1 MSRPEQKD
9 TGRIN
14 ASGVAYAEIIREKRK
29 AKGLNQEELGAMVSV
44 RKNAVG
50 AWESGRSR
58 PDLNSVP
65 VICEALGVSLEEF
78 FGTRKGKESENE
90 YESRLTEIY
99 KKQNSFSIAYINK
112 CLKNIDDLL

>member
-14 ASGVAYAEIIREKRK
+14 ASGVAYAEIIRERRK

-50 AWESGRSR
+50 AWESGRSN
-58 PDLNSVP
+58 PTPTAKKLMFLISQDH
-65 VICEALGVSLEEF
+65 SLIQ
-78 FGTRKGKESENE
+78 K
-90 YESRLTEIY
+90 L
-99 KKQNSFSIAYINK
+99 
-112 CLKNIDDLL
+112 